1 MEMVVFKVWRTAN
14 FRLNS
19 GSTKHLIS
27 ISCINHEEKVRHL
40 ANTVLI
46 LGLLD
51 NARMTTEEITQP
63 LPLKRTD
70 RSLPIALLRAR
81 ETVMIPVRKMLQ
93 ESRISEEKWRVL
105 RVVEESG
112 PIEQTRIADKACLHP
127 SSLTRIMHALD
138 RDGLLE
144 RSTDS
149 SDRYQSTALITDA
162 GRALIHEH
170 TARCNHLFARL
181 ENQFGTDKLD
191 TLLDLLDELQQ
202 VRL

>member
-1 MEMVVFKVWRTAN
+1 
-14 FRLNS
+14 
-19 GSTKHLIS
+19 
-27 ISCINHEEKVRHL
+27 
-40 ANTVLI
+40 
-46 LGLLD
+46 
-51 NARMTTEEITQP
+51 MTTEEITQP
-63 LPLKRTD
+63 ILLKRTD
-70 RSLPIALLRAR
+70 RLLPMALLRAR
-81 ETVMIPVRKMLQ
+81 ESVMIPVREILR

-112 PIEQTRIADKACLHP
+112 PIEQSHIADKACLHL

-144 RSTDS
+144 RSTDE
-149 SDRYQSTALITDA
+149 SDRRNSTAVITDA

-170 TARCNHLFARL
+170 TLRCNDLFSRL
-181 ENQFGTDKLD
+181 ENQFGTDKLE